1 MPKISDARRAERR
14 MQILRAAWVRFGRD
28 GLHQTS
34 MRDIIDESGL
44 SAGAVYGYFA
54 DKDALIAEAVATS
67 LGSLG
72 ESLAALLSADPP
84 LAPAALVERIA
95 AAIDAL
101 AVREGYD
108 LRRIALLGWAEAQ
121 RNPPL
126 AGRMRGFYGGAGQ
139 GLTRVARRWREAGV
153 IAADADPEAVA
164 AAVLSLSFGYVVH
177 TAVAGALDPSALARG
192 LGGLT
197 KPAG

>member
-1 MPKISDARRAERR
+1 MPKITDARRAERR
-14 MQILRAAWVRFGRD
+14 MQILRAAWVRFQRD

-34 MRDIIDESGL
+34 MRDIIAESGL

-72 ESLAALLSADPP
+72 ESLAALLASEPP
-84 LAPAALVERIA
+84 LVPAELVARIA

-101 AVREGYD
+101 AIREGYD

-121 RNPPL
+121 RNPAL
-126 AGRMRGFYGGAGQ
+126 AAGMRGFYGGAGQ
-139 GLTRVARRWREAGV
+139 GLAQVARRWRAAGV

-164 AAVLSLSFGYVVH
+164 AAILALSFGYVVH
-177 TAVAGALDPSALARG
+177 TAVVGDLDPPAIARG
-192 LGGLT
+192 LAGL
-197 KPAG
+197 AGTAG